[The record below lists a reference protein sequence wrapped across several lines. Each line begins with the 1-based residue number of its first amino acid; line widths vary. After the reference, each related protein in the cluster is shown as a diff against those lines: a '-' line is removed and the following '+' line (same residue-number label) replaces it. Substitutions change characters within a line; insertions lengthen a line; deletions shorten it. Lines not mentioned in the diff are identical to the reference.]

1 MKHIKEVNIMFEK
14 IREIICEKLGV
25 SPSEVTMKTSLK
37 DDLDADSLSL
47 FELVMAF
54 EEEFN
59 LEIEDEQVEN
69 IETVGDIVTYLEN
82 IVDK

>member
-1 MKHIKEVNIMFEK
+1 MFEK

-25 SPSEVTMKTSLK
+25 SPSEVTMRTSLK

-59 LEIEDEQVEN
+59 LEIDDEQVEN
-69 IETVGDIVTYLEN
+69 IETVGDIVTYIEN
-82 IVDK
+82 ADK

>member
-1 MKHIKEVNIMFEK
+1 MFEK

-25 SPSEVTMKTSLK
+25 GPSEVTMKTSLK
-37 DDLDADSLSL
+37 GDLDADSLSL
-47 FELVMAF
+47 FELVVAF

-59 LEIEDEQVEN
+59 LEIDDEQIEN

-82 IVDK
+82 IIEK

>member
-1 MKHIKEVNIMFEK
+1 MFEK

-25 SPSEVTMKTSLK
+25 SPSEVNMKTSLK

-82 IVDK
+82 IIDK

>member
-1 MKHIKEVNIMFEK
+1 MFEK

-25 SPSEVTMKTSLK
+25 SPSEVTMTTSLK

-47 FELVMAF
+47 FELVIAF

>member
-1 MKHIKEVNIMFEK
+1 MFEK

-25 SPSEVTMKTSLK
+25 TPAEVTMKTSLK

-54 EEEFN
+54 EEEFG
-59 LEIEDEQVEN
+59 LEIDDDQIEN
-69 IETVGDIVTYLEN
+69 IDTVGDIVSYLEN

>member
-1 MKHIKEVNIMFEK
+1 VFEK

-25 SPSEVTMKTSLK
+25 SPSEVAMNTSLK

-59 LEIEDEQVEN
+59 LEIEDEQIEN

-82 IVDK
+82 IIDK

>member
-1 MKHIKEVNIMFEK
+1 MFEK

-25 SPSEVTMKTSLK
+25 SPSEVNMTTSLK

-59 LEIEDEQVEN
+59 LEIEDEQIEN

>member
-1 MKHIKEVNIMFEK
+1 MFEK

>member
-1 MKHIKEVNIMFEK
+1 MFEK

-25 SPSEVTMKTSLK
+25 SPSEVNMKTSLK
-37 DDLDADSLSL
+37 GDLDADSLSL

-82 IVDK
+82 IIDK

>member
-1 MKHIKEVNIMFEK
+1 MFEK

-25 SPSEVTMKTSLK
+25 SPLEVTMKTSLK

-47 FELVMAF
+47 FELVMAL
-54 EEEFN
+54 EEEFS
-59 LEIEDEQVEN
+59 LEIEDDQIEN
-69 IETVGDIVTYLEN
+69 IDTVGDIVSYLEN

>member
-1 MKHIKEVNIMFEK
+1 MFEK

-25 SPSEVTMKTSLK
+25 SPSEVTMTTSLK

-69 IETVGDIVTYLEN
+69 IETVGDIVAYLEN

>member
-1 MKHIKEVNIMFEK
+1 MFDK

-25 SPSEVTMKTSLK
+25 SPSEVNMTTSLK

-59 LEIEDEQVEN
+59 LEIEDEQIEN

>member
-1 MKHIKEVNIMFEK
+1 MFEK

-25 SPSEVTMKTSLK
+25 SPSEVTMKTTLK
-37 DDLDADSLSL
+37 NDLDADSLSL

-59 LEIEDEQVEN
+59 LEIDDEQVEN
-69 IETVGDIVTYLEN
+69 IETVGDIVAFLEN

>member
-1 MKHIKEVNIMFEK
+1 MFEK

-25 SPSEVTMKTSLK
+25 GPSEVTMRTSLK
-37 DDLDADSLSL
+37 GDLDADSLSL
-47 FELVMAF
+47 FELVVAF

-59 LEIEDEQVEN
+59 LEIDDEQVEN
-69 IETVGDIVTYLEN
+69 IETVGDIVTYLES